1 MNKIERF
8 TPELRMTVKST
19 EPVMVSQ
26 ERGAYV
32 TYAEHKSKMDALQS
46 RIDAL
51 ESMQKRK
58 DFDTLFDDV
67 LNKVMDESI
76 RKIMDEIKDIQKPK
90 FTIKTDGIQI
100 NTGTS
105 AVKLG
110 VLDEIPSGHTY
121 INDAVISGEIKSGV
135 GGWFLGDPVN
145 SFKVKP
151 SEPKKHPT
159 AYPPALKCIKTE
171 TTSFTAGESYSYG
184 YKVYGGERD
193 CFLSSDDFVSDLAE
207 GERWELEDR
216 GAYFATAQLTHD
228 GKPFA
233 IFKKP

>member
-1 MNKIERF
+1 MTTIKRYNPYVQSFFGF
-8 TPELRMTVKST
+8 TTARMGDSKD
-19 EPVMVSQ
+19 
-26 ERGAYV
+26 GGYV
-32 TYAEHKSKMDALQS
+32 TYESHQQKVDALQS

-58 DFDTLFDDV
+58 DFDAMFDDV
-67 LNKVMDESI
+67 LNKVVDESV

-145 SFKVKP
+145 AFKVKP

-184 YKVYGGERD
+184 YKVYGGESA